1 MREQWKSVRGKET
14 KQRCNLSP
22 GSTENS
28 CSLIPQ
34 WAVWV
39 MLQNHFFWL
48 GVRVGLCF
56 CIPTTVSYWLMVNW
70 SGFGFPDTLVALHR
84 WAKWLQQPEDI
95 PLRKSFSCWSGGS
108 DGKEYI
114 YSLCIL
120 YAFSYKC
127 NVGDSGS
134 IPAQEDFLGKE
145 MAMATHSS
153 ILAYRI
159 PWTKAL
165 VHGVAELN
173 TTEHWKQNHPESR
186 RGVKGPYWIWVE
198 HSVQSNGCFEIKT
211 NLAKLKKN

>member
-1 MREQWKSVRGKET
+1 MHLEKNMREQWKSVRGKET

-34 WAVWV
+34 WASEVWV

-70 SGFGFPDTLVALHR
+70 SGFGFPDTLVALQR

-120 YAFSYKC
+120 LQMQCRRLRFYPW
-127 NVGDSGS
+127 SGRF
-134 IPAQEDFLGKE
+134 PGEG
-145 MAMATHSS
+145 
-153 ILAYRI
+153 
-159 PWTKAL
+159 
-165 VHGVAELN
+165 
-173 TTEHWKQNHPESR
+173 
-186 RGVKGPYWIWVE
+186 
-198 HSVQSNGCFEIKT
+198 NGNGNPLQYSC
-211 NLAKLKKN
+211 L